1 MLNKTDN
8 KKDSE
13 ILDLL
18 TKKSKNID
26 GQATH
31 YSNYWLLGEEQ
42 NRNLPIDHT
51 LNTRFC
57 WLSIVQA
64 NESEE
69 KKLR

>member
-18 TKKSKNID
+18 TKKSEKYRLAGN
-26 GQATH
+26 
-31 YSNYWLLGEEQ
+31 SLFELLAADEEQ

-57 WLSIVQA
+57 WLLMAHA

-69 KKLR
+69 RS